1 VPGFHIRKP
10 EVWDNLGGGIK
21 KFGGYMN
28 RRIGQRILSG
38 LVMTALTGWFLAAPP
53 AQAFQ
58 YPFQDPDLGMEQ
70 RITNLLSLMSREE
83 KIRCLST
90 VPDVPRLGVRG
101 TGHVEGLHGLAMGDV
116 GGWGGGAPVP
126 TTQFPQAYG
135 MGETWDPELVREVGA
150 AEGREVRYLWETPR
164 YRRGGLVVRA
174 PNSDL
179 ARDPLWGR
187 TEESFG
193 EDPFLTG
200 TLAVAMTKGLQGDN
214 PRYFQCASLLKHFLS
229 NSNEKDRV
237 KSSSDY
243 DLRLFHE
250 YYSVPF
256 RMAITEGKA
265 QGMMTAYNAVN
276 GTPCEVQP
284 FLKKVVIGQWGHDG
298 ILCTDGGALN
308 MLVTEHK
315 KYKDLAEASAASVKA
330 GINQFLDR
338 HDKGVREAL
347 YKGLLTD
354 AEMDEALRGVF
365 RVMIRLGM
373 LDPASR
379 VPYRKVGLQAPWDSE
394 KHKALALRA
403 AKESVVLLRNEPLK
417 KGAAL
422 LPVDASTLRSVAV
435 IGPYAD
441 QVVADWYGG
450 DAPYKVSPLDGIRKR
465 LGDSVQVRFARDNK
479 DGEAVKLAKNSDLV
493 IVCVGNHPLGNGGW
507 DKRDSTAEGKESLD
521 RESMELRQ
529 EDLVRKVLSA
539 NPHTVVVVISSFP
552 LTMEWTSSHAPAI
565 LHMTHSG
572 QVSGTALAQAVFGDF
587 SPAGHLTQ
595 TWPRTMSQ
603 LPPMMDYDLCHG
615 RTYMYFKGTPLYP
628 FGYGLSY
635 STFRYSNLR
644 LSSPILKENGKI
656 QISFDLANAGKRDAD
671 EVPQLYVRFLDSKV
685 DRPFKMLRGFLRV
698 SLKAGEAKTIT
709 FLLKG
714 KDLAYWDGPVVV
726 PFDGTEGG
734 WKVEPGKIQVMVG
747 GSSTDLP
754 LQGDVD
760 VMK

>member
-1 VPGFHIRKP
+1 MYRYAGR
-10 EVWDNLGGGIK
+10 
-21 KFGGYMN
+21 
-28 RRIGQRILSG
+28 RILSG
-38 LVMTALTGWFLAAPP
+38 FLLFVLAGWLAAAPQP
-53 AQAFQ
+53 SAIR
-58 YPFQDPDLGMEQ
+58 YPFQNPDLGIEK

-83 KIRCLST
+83 KIHCLST
-90 VPDVPRLGVRG
+90 VPDVPRLGVVG

-135 MGETWDPELVREVGA
+135 LGETWDADLVRQVGD
-150 AEGREVRYLWETPR
+150 AEGAEVRYLWESPQ

-174 PNSDL
+174 PNADL
-179 ARDPLWGR
+179 ARDPRWGR

-193 EDPFLTG
+193 EDPYLTG
-200 TLAVAMTKGLQGDN
+200 TLAVAMTKGLQGDD
-214 PRYFQCASLLKHFLS
+214 PHYLQCASLLKHFLS

-237 KSSSDY
+237 RSSSNY

-265 QGMMTAYNAVN
+265 QGMMAAYNAVN

-284 FLKKVVIGQWGHDG
+284 FLKKVVIGLWGHDG

-338 HDKGVREAL
+338 YDKGVREAL

-379 VPYRKVGLQAPWDSE
+379 VPYRKVAPQAPWDSE
-394 KHKALALRA
+394 AHKLLALKA
-403 AKESVVLLRNEPLK
+403 AKESVVLLRNDLLSRSGP
-417 KGAAL
+417 L
-422 LPVDASTLRSVAV
+422 LPVDASTIHSVAV

-450 DAPYKVSPLDGIRKR
+450 DAPYKISPLDGIKKR
-465 LGDSVQVRFARDNK
+465 LGDSVQVTFVKDDK
-479 DGEAVKLAKNSDLV
+479 DGQAVKLAKKCDLAV
-493 IVCVGNHPLGNGGW
+493 ICVGNQPLGNGGW
-507 DKRDSTAEGKESLD
+507 NKRDSLAEGKEAMD

-529 EDLVRKVLSA
+529 EDLVKKVLSA
-539 NPHTVVVVISSFP
+539 NLRTVVVVISSFP
-552 LTMEWTSSHAPAI
+552 LTMEWTASHAPAI

-572 QVSGTALAQAVFGDF
+572 QESGTALAQAIFGDF
-587 SPAGHLTQ
+587 SPAGRLTQ
-595 TWPRTMSQ
+595 TWPKTMSQ
-603 LPPMMDYDLCHG
+603 LPPMMDYDLRHG
-615 RTYMYFKGTPLYP
+615 RTYQYFKGTPLYP
-628 FGYGLSY
+628 FGFGLSY
-635 STFRYSNLR
+635 NVFRYSNLR
-644 LSSPILKENGKI
+644 LGAPELKAGGEV
-656 QISFDLANAGKRDAD
+656 QVSFDLTNNGNREAD
-671 EVPQLYVRFLDSKV
+671 EVPQLYVHFVDSKV
-685 DRPFKMLRGFLRV
+685 ERPLKILRGFKRV
-698 SLKAGEAKTIT
+698 TLKAWETKTIT
-709 FLLKG
+709 FILKG
-714 KDLAYWDGPVVV
+714 KDLAYWDGPSTV
-726 PFDGTEGG
+726 PFDGTKGG
-734 WKVEPGKIQVMVG
+734 WKVEQGKVQVMAG
-747 GSSTDLP
+747 GYSADLP
-754 LQGDVD
+754 LQGEVE
-760 VMK
+760 VAQ